1 MTPHAAIA
9 AAPSHLARRRHETET
24 AHVPPL
30 LTSPASPATPQ
41 DLEVPLMFRP

>member
-9 AAPSHLARRRHETET
+9 ATPSHPARRRHEAET

-30 LTSPASPATPQ
+30 LTRPASPATPQ
-41 DLEVPLMFRP
+41 NLEVPLMLRP